1 MSNQISVSKGVSET
15 ISLAFEFQGRLL
27 EGETLTGGG
36 CVVSVL
42 SGVDPS
48 PSSMLVGGATQNGTE
63 VVQQIT
69 GGLPGVIY
77 VVSCQADTSE
87 LNILIQQSALAVV
100 SENPFNP

>member
-1 MSNQISVSKGVSET
+1 MNQIQVSKLYSET
-15 ISLAFEFQGRLL
+15 ISLTFEFGGRLL

-42 SGVDPS
+42 SGTDPD
-48 PSSMLVGGATQNGTE
+48 PSSMLVGGAVQNGTE
-63 VVQQIT
+63 IIQQVT

-77 VVSCQADTSE
+77 VISCQADTSE

-100 SENPFNP
+100 SEDPFNP